1 MTFRAKPVVKRS
13 RNQWESQDR
22 KNFYTNLAFGLVVV
36 AAILILIIATAVAWY
51 GDHLAAVGRVDGQ
64 AITKDEL
71 RDRVAIENWRLDE
84 STRRVATQAAAGRLT
99 EEQASSEREFIDSQ
113 RQSIDAIALE
123 RIIDNRIQAR
133 LAVEEGVTVG
143 EADIDAQLVEEA
155 TVPATRH
162 AWVIEVEPA
171 ISDGAV
177 EPTTAQIAEAR
188 TKATSALDELKAG
201 KPWEDVAK
209 TVSTDSTTR
218 EQGGDLGWIQAEDAV
233 LEEELLGT
241 LFELEAEMPS
251 DVIEGADGTF
261 RIGRVTEIQEATVD
275 DLYQTKLTSDGI
287 DLAKYREVVR
297 GDVVRTRLEDKIV
310 ADVIKPGPQRRV
322 QELYLAAPQEEVV
335 PEAVKVRH
343 ILYSPNDT
351 PPNAESPLPSDDP
364 AWAEAE
370 TEARAAYDRLTEDPS
385 LFDQIARTESDETS
399 ALGTTGSGGKLGVYI
414 APDEVRLVQEFV
426 EAISA
431 PGLEDGQILEPV
443 RTEFGWHVIQIMYR
457 PPDLDQLEKL
467 KALADGGADF
477 GQLARD
483 FSESQTG
490 GAGGDI
496 GWVAKGQ
503 LDDSLTVAI
512 FGAPVGET
520 TQVVAVEADG
530 SYLFKVLEEQ
540 VRTPEGRQL
549 EELRSTAF
557 NDWYTEKKGAVDIQR
572 GEDGA
577 DTEDI

>member
-51 GDHLAAVGRVDGQ
+51 GDHLEAVGRVDGQ

-71 RDRVAIENWRLDE
+71 RDRVAIESWRLDE

-99 EEQASSEREFIDSQ
+99 EEQASSEREFIESQ
-113 RQSIDAIALE
+113 RASIEAIALE
-123 RIIDNRIQAR
+123 RIIDNRIQAE
-133 LAVEEGVTVG
+133 LAVEEGVSIAD
-143 EADIDAQLVEEA
+143 ADIDARLVEEA

-171 ISDGAV
+171 IDDGEG
-177 EPTTAQIAEAR
+177 EPTTAQVAEAR
-188 TKATSALDELKAG
+188 TKATGALDELRAG
-201 KPWEDVAK
+201 KAWEDVAK

-218 EQGGDLGWIQAEDAV
+218 EQGGDLGWIQAEDAF
-233 LEEELLGT
+233 LDEELLGV
-241 LFELEAEMPS
+241 LFELEAETPS

-261 RIGRVTEIQEATVD
+261 RIGRVTEIHEATVD
-275 DLYQTKLTSDGI
+275 DLYQTKLESDGI

-351 PPNAESPLPSDDP
+351 PPNPDSPLPSDDP

-370 TEARAAYDRLTEDPS
+370 TAARAAYDRLTEDPS

-426 EAISA
+426 DAISA
-431 PGLEDGQILEPV
+431 PGLEDGQVLEPV

-457 PPDLDQLEKL
+457 PPDIDQLEKL
-467 KALADGGADF
+467 KTLADSGADF

-490 GAGGDI
+490 GAGGDF
-496 GWVAKGQ
+496 GWVAKAQ

-530 SYLFKVLEEQ
+530 TYLFKVLEEQ

-572 GEDGA
+572 GPDGG
-577 DTEDI
+577 DI